1 MGRIQTETCL
11 YVENFLSWREYELR
25 TEVELDLPAEFDG
38 GKCAI
43 DLATELSASLGL
55 FFLLKLQVLSSL
67 RCR

>member
-1 MGRIQTETCL
+1 M
-11 YVENFLSWREYELR
+11 
-25 TEVELDLPAEFDG
+25 ELDLPAEFDG

-43 DLATELSASLGL
+43 DLATELSASLSL